1 MRVNVLKFTIE
12 IQYPTKFLY
21 QKLAK
26 FINDTNYPSFI
37 SYKLE
42 MKDEI
47 TNNLKEQYLHD
58 TTGIYTT
65 YTSGTKIVKLLKDL
79 SETTN

>member
-1 MRVNVLKFTIE
+1 MRANVLKFTIE
-12 IQYPTKFLY
+12 IQYPTKFFY
-21 QKLAK
+21 QKLSK
-26 FINDTNYPSFI
+26 FVSDTNYPSFI
-37 SYKLE
+37 NYKLE

-65 YTSGTKIVKLLKDL
+65 YTSGHKIARLLKTL
-79 SETTN
+79 SEE